1 MLLSVV
7 FQYSLTAD
15 LPRGLASGASDVTSP
30 DSNKD
35 KSKCT
40 AVK

>member
-15 LPRGLASGASDVTSP
+15 LPRGLAPEIWSNCVALIAAEMKVGAEL
-30 DSNKD
+30 
-35 KSKCT
+35 
-40 AVK
+40 